1 MSVIERMAAY
11 VRRYGL
17 APIGPHRPL
26 ADRLLQGAAEPC
38 EACAGK
44 SRDVKCVA
52 CSGSGYV
59 VRWSQAQID
68 AARAQVLKEFPHAA
82 APKFSLPDEAPPEED
97 ASLGLSDPQDVID
110 ALVVESRQHTPNANR
125 LQALGAEFAENG
137 PQFVGDGDMG
147 ILFRLEDYAELPDGT
162 EPVD

>member
-82 APKFSLPDEAPPEED
+82 TPQIQPPDEAPLEED

-110 ALVVESRQHTPNANR
+110 ALVHFSTQARSVEVFDIVVFAIEEIEALHCDLPI
-125 LQALGAEFAENG
+125 LQAIADLA
-137 PQFVGDGDMG
+137 VY
-147 ILFRLEDYAELPDGT
+147 LE
-162 EPVD
+162 